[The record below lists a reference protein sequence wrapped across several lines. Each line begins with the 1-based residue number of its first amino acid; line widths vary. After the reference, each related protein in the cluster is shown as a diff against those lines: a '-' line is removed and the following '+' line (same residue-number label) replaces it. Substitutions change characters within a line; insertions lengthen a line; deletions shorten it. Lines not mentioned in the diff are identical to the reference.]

1 MTADIRNAIGTAGLS
16 AVKSKTRTVIMAA
29 VRSLYRRALRVA
41 AACVPEQRSF
51 AFTYVRG
58 RFRDAA
64 ALQPGTHKYSERLS
78 DGRDEVDRMVRLL
91 NRQKR
96 LSDESA
102 ARLLAAEPSRAEQ
115 RDAVSSVRQAASTSS
130 TCMDAIDHEA
140 QAPIPPSHG
149 AVSSV
154 RQVAS
159 TSSTCMDAIDHEAQ
173 APITPSQPIR
183 WDERDVAAWLTDLG
197 LSVHAPAFA
206 DSRVNG
212 RLLLSLDDEDLQEL
226 GVASRLQ
233 RKLILTRCEAIVDA
247 TGRRSG

>member
-1 MTADIRNAIGTAGLS
+1 
-16 AVKSKTRTVIMAA
+16 
-29 VRSLYRRALRVA
+29 
-41 AACVPEQRSF
+41 
-51 AFTYVRG
+51 
-58 RFRDAA
+58 
-64 ALQPGTHKYSERLS
+64 
-78 DGRDEVDRMVRLL
+78 
-91 NRQKR
+91 
-96 LSDESA
+96 
-102 ARLLAAEPSRAEQ
+102 
-115 RDAVSSVRQAASTSS
+115 
-130 TCMDAIDHEA
+130 
-140 QAPIPPSHG
+140 
-149 AVSSV
+149 
-154 RQVAS
+154 
-159 TSSTCMDAIDHEAQ
+159 MDAIDHEAQ